1 MYKACLFDLDGTLL
15 DTVESIAHI
24 ANQVLAYYHLPSHP
38 VEAYNY
44 FAGDGADVLMERSIR
59 AAGGDLAC
67 LDEARKMY
75 RSMFAKDPLY
85 HVTAYEGMTQT
96 LQTLKSRGGEAGCVH
111 QQTASGGVGRHLRRL
126 WEGTVRYDPGAGA
139 GDRKKTVAPVRAA
152 DRRPSGCAAR
162 RLYVC
167 GRYGHGYDHRACGG
181 HVYHRGAVGLSGP
194 QGTGGKSCAENYRTS
209 V

>member
-24 ANQVLAYYHLPSHP
+24 ANQVLAYYHLPPHP

-96 LQTLKSRGGEAGCVH
+96 LQTKRKGEI
-111 QQTASGGVGRHLRRL
+111 
-126 WEGTVRYDPGAGA
+126 
-139 GDRKKTVAPVRAA
+139 
-152 DRRPSGCAAR
+152 
-162 RLYVC
+162 
-167 GRYGHGYDHRACGG
+167 
-181 HVYHRGAVGLSGP
+181 
-194 QGTGGKSCAENYRTS
+194 
-209 V
+209 